1 VEKHSR
7 FAGGLKSESP
17 RVETTGVI
25 QLQLEHMAKCLEV
38 AFKANIPKPQRRR
51 VVAKTAD
58 WTMLEKPWRSLVY
71 IAMEEIEPP
80 GDDEDKPSMSRQH
93 RGSRRRTRGGGAQTP
108 LDWLPSLEE
117 IVLDTDSSE
126 VFRLAVMLVNK
137 QLKKDDWKDEY
148 NSDEQA
154 LREYCLENGV
164 EATWHKLAE
173 NTSLL
178 GQFLAFPISK
188 KKQKKST
195 KKTDISK
202 ARIDINDSEK
212 VLELLNEFSPLCED
226 AETQVALQ
234 KVISQIKSKRVVSPS
249 KQLLDLKGTASIISV
264 LITLTSG
271 KDSTKAV
278 KELNKA
284 DSKLAS
290 EFADLSSL
298 MNGEVK
304 GWKASITV
312 DSDDGLSHLRRYLA
326 WQLTPLEDAT
336 KLSSGE
342 LSDGI
347 ELLSNNS
354 ENNSKIEQLTWIY
367 LSALNNEGST
377 EEAKQL
383 LLEQTLDQ
391 NADLTELMPV
401 ISSLNS
407 PDIYQ
412 WLESQIPNLDE
423 ASLIEIIKVQD
434 LSNKI
439 LKLALNRLQDQN
451 SEAWDEVVESAVEI
465 YSQTLELNR
474 LAKLF
479 SSNPVLVLAHPYEA
493 LLVYHLIAAN
503 GDSELLATA
512 ENTRS
517 EGLSSIHG
525 THPPEY
531 LSSTSHSLLL
541 MMEGSSVDEDSFTIL
556 DKRGYQALKS
566 ARNSLKEG
574 GSGTISLTNLDHL
587 IASVEQ
593 SDLDEL
599 ETRLFSVLISTL
611 RLNYVRLT
619 LQHGVRS
626 KDNVRILSKLV
637 EGENIPSRI
646 INSLS
651 QLIFEHDI
659 GLPSLVSWYQ
669 DNDPLSPWHTVSRAA
684 VSAQNND
691 EINAARDYR
700 RAAEHNEFDFEHS
713 MILYRKALIHLAHA
727 GQWSEAVNLLE
738 QQPALKT
745 AITQRFQ
752 LYLNVSY
759 TANNKS
765 TDKATQMLKNFV
777 RRTRVVNE
785 ENEEGEMIERERVY
799 FAEDEL
805 DALRSYPFEHRRT
818 LPHDPFS
825 GRVTAAITTVQ
836 KSRRRNRK
844 SFDMQFM
851 TIMQQSSPLPIEVY
865 DLAKEAAENNPI
877 EGLMFFERAQN
888 SGKFS
893 LRDSKTLADAE
904 TSLFA
909 KYKLQITNSSR
920 RFLKHLSLPPLVI
933 VDTNILID
941 ALVEKISSQL
951 ELASETSLDLS
962 ELNSFHKV
970 LISRARDGKISMW
983 LPQIV
988 RHELQEIGKGVSKLR
1003 DKFKNSLV
1011 RPEILDKVL
1020 TQENLEKLTEEVIED
1035 FNQWKPLDI
1044 RLEEDSDSV
1053 ENKQEIKKFLQD
1065 YHDIYD
1071 ELSAMKKAHGG
1082 KQKRTKIDGKA
1093 IYPEAPDRV
1102 IMAIAIHLGNQSLEG
1117 LGTVLVATRDGDFT
1131 LTARAFE
1138 ERFGFGVVK
1147 NSRMLNAWLEI

>member
-1 VEKHSR
+1 
-7 FAGGLKSESP
+7 
-17 RVETTGVI
+17 
-25 QLQLEHMAKCLEV
+25 MAKCLEV
-38 AFKANIPKPQRRR
+38 AFKVKMPKAQRRR

-58 WTMLEKPWRSLVY
+58 WELLEKPWKSLVY
-71 IAMEEIEPP
+71 VAMEEIEPP
-80 GDDEDKPSMSRQH
+80 SDDEDKPSMSRQH
-93 RGSRRRTRGGGAQTP
+93 RGSRRRTRGGGVQTP

-117 IVLDTDSSE
+117 IVLDTDYSE
-126 VFRLAVMLVNK
+126 VFRLAVILINK

-148 NSDEQA
+148 NSNEQS
-154 LREYCLENGV
+154 LRDYCLENGV
-164 EATWHKLAE
+164 SATWHKLA
-173 NTSLL
+173 NQTSLL

-188 KKQKKST
+188 KKQKKSS

-202 ARIDINDSEK
+202 ARININDSKK
-212 VLELLNEFSPLCED
+212 VLELLNELTPLCED

-234 KVISQIKSKRVVSPS
+234 KVISQIKSKRTVSPS
-249 KQLLDLKGTASIISV
+249 KQLLELKGGASIISV
-264 LITLTSG
+264 LLTLTSG
-271 KDSTKAV
+271 KDSAKAIKELTKADT
-278 KELNKA
+278 E
-284 DSKLAS
+284 LAS

-298 MNGEVK
+298 MNGEIK
-304 GWKASITV
+304 DWKASITV
-312 DSDDGLSHLRRYLA
+312 NSDNGLSNLRRYLA
-326 WQLTPLEDAT
+326 WQLTPLEEAT
-336 KLSSGE
+336 KLSSKE
-342 LSDGI
+342 LSEGI
-347 ELLSNNS
+347 ELLKDHS

-367 LSALNNEGST
+367 LSALNGEGST

-383 LLEQTLDQ
+383 LLGQTLDQ

-401 ISSLNS
+401 ISSINS
-407 PDIYQ
+407 PEIYE
-412 WLESQIPNLDE
+412 WLEHQIPNLDE

-434 LSNKI
+434 LSNTI

-451 SEAWDEVVESAVEI
+451 SEVWEEVVGHAVEI

-474 LAKLF
+474 LAKIF
-479 SSNPVLVLAHPYEA
+479 STNPVLVLAHPYEA

-503 GDSELLATA
+503 GNSGLLATA
-512 ENTRS
+512 EDARS
-517 EGLSSIHG
+517 KGLTSIHG
-525 THPPEY
+525 TNPPEY

-541 MMEGSSVDEDSFTIL
+541 MMEGSSVDEESFTIL

-574 GSGTISLTNLDHL
+574 GNGTISPTNLDHL
-587 IASVEQ
+587 ISSVEQ

-599 ETRLFSVLISTL
+599 ESRLFSVLISTL
-611 RLNYVRLT
+611 KLNYVRQT
-619 LQHGVRS
+619 LQHGIRS
-626 KDNVRILSKLV
+626 KENVEILSKLV
-637 EGENIPSRI
+637 EGDNIPSRV
-646 INSLS
+646 INSVS

-684 VSAQNND
+684 VSAENND

-700 RAAEHNEFDFEHS
+700 RAAEHKEFDFEHS
-713 MILYRKALIHLAHA
+713 LILYRKALIHLAHA

-759 TANNKS
+759 TANNQS
-765 TDKATQMLKNFV
+765 TEKATHMLKNFV
-777 RRTRVVNE
+777 RRTRVVQE
-785 ENEEGEMIERERVY
+785 ENEAGEMIEKERVY

-805 DALRSYPFEHRRT
+805 DVLRSYPFEHRRT

-825 GRVTAAITTVQ
+825 GRVTAAITTVR
-836 KSRRRNRK
+836 KSRRHRK
-844 SFDMQFM
+844 SYDMQFM

-865 DLAKEAAENNPI
+865 DLAKEAAESNPV

-893 LRDSKTLADAE
+893 LRDSKTLADTE

-909 KYKLQITNSSR
+909 KYKFQITNSSR
-920 RFLKHLSLPPLVI
+920 RYLKHLSLPPLVI

-962 ELNSFHKV
+962 EQNSFHKV
-970 LISRARDGKISMW
+970 LISRTRDGKISTW

-988 RHELQEIGKGVSKLR
+988 KQELQQIGKGASKLR

-1011 RPEILDKVL
+1011 RPEILDNVL
-1020 TQENLEKLTEEVIED
+1020 KQDNLQKLIEEVIED

-1044 RLEEDSDSV
+1044 RLEEDSDSAI
-1053 ENKQEIKKFLQD
+1053 NKQQIKEFLQD

-1102 IMAIAIHLGNQSLEG
+1102 IMTIAIHLANQCLEG
-1117 LGTVLVATRDGDFT
+1117 LGTVLIATRDGDFT

>member
-1 VEKHSR
+1 
-7 FAGGLKSESP
+7 
-17 RVETTGVI
+17 
-25 QLQLEHMAKCLEV
+25 MAKCLEV

-51 VVAKTAD
+51 IVAKTAD
-58 WTMLEKPWRSLVY
+58 WTMLDKPWRSLVY
-71 IAMEEIEPP
+71 IAMEELEPP
-80 GDDEDKPSMSRQH
+80 GDEDDKPSMSRQH

-117 IVLDTDSSE
+117 ILLDTDSSE
-126 VFRLAVMLVNK
+126 AFRLAVLLINK
-137 QLKKDDWKDEY
+137 QMKKDDWKDEY
-148 NSDEQA
+148 NSDEQN
-154 LREYCLENGV
+154 LRDFCLENGV
-164 EATWHKLAE
+164 GETWHKLAE
-173 NTSLL
+173 KTALL

-188 KKQKKST
+188 KKKKKAS
-195 KKTDISK
+195 KKTDLSR

-212 VLELLNEFSPLCED
+212 VLALLNEFSPLCED

-234 KVISQIKSKRVVSPS
+234 KVISQIKSKRPVVPS
-249 KQLLDLKGTASIISV
+249 KKLLELKGTASIISV
-264 LITLTSG
+264 IITLTSG
-271 KDSTKAV
+271 KDGTKAL
-278 KELNKA
+278 KELTKTN
-284 DSKLAS
+284 SELAS
-290 EFADLSSL
+290 EFSDLSSL
-298 MNGEVK
+298 MGGEVK
-304 GWKASITV
+304 NWKASIKGN
-312 DSDDGLSHLRRYLA
+312 SDDGLSNLRKYLA
-326 WQLTPLEDAT
+326 WQLTPLEEAT
-336 KLSSGE
+336 KLSSKE
-342 LSDGI
+342 LSEGI
-347 ELLSNNS
+347 DLLKDNS

-367 LSALNNEGST
+367 LSALNSEGST
-377 EEAKQL
+377 DEAKHL
-383 LLEQTLDQ
+383 LLQQTLDN
-391 NADLTELMPV
+391 NADLTELIPV
-401 ISSLNS
+401 ISSINS

-412 WLESQIPNLDE
+412 WLENQIPNLDE
-423 ASLIEIIKVQD
+423 SSLIEIIKVQD
-434 LSNKI
+434 FSKTI

-451 SEAWDEVVESAVEI
+451 SEAWEEVVENAVEI
-465 YSQTLELNR
+465 YSQTLQLDR

-479 SSNPVLVLAHPYEA
+479 STNPVLVLAHPYEA

-503 GDSELLATA
+503 GDSELLASVDNSRT
-512 ENTRS
+512 

-525 THPPEY
+525 TQPPEY

-541 MMEGSSVDEDSFTIL
+541 MMEGSSVNEESFTIL
-556 DKRGYQALKS
+556 DKRGYQALKN
-566 ARNSLKEG
+566 AKHSLKDG

-587 IASVEQ
+587 ISSVEQ
-593 SDLDEL
+593 SDLGEL

-626 KDNVRILSKLV
+626 KDNVKILSKLV
-637 EGENIPSRI
+637 EGDDIPSRI

-669 DNDPLSPWHTVSRAA
+669 ENDPLSPWHTVSRAA
-684 VSAQNND
+684 VSAQNSD

-700 RAAEHNEFDFEHS
+700 RAAENKEFDFEHS
-713 MILYRKALIHLAHA
+713 LILYRKALIHLAHA

-759 TANNKS
+759 TANNES

-777 RRTRVVNE
+777 RRTRVVQE

-805 DALRSYPFEHRRT
+805 DVLRSYPFEHRRT

-825 GRVTAAITTVQ
+825 GRVTAAINTVQ

-865 DLAKEAAENNPI
+865 DLAKEAAESNPV
-877 EGLMFFERAQN
+877 EGLMFFERAQS

-909 KYKLQITNSSR
+909 KYKFQITNSSR
-920 RFLKHLSLPPLVI
+920 RYLKHLSLPPLVI
-933 VDTNILID
+933 VDTNLLID

-962 ELNSFHKV
+962 EQNSFHKV

-983 LPQIV
+983 LPQVV
-988 RHELQEIGKGVSKLR
+988 RQELQEIGKGVSKLR

-1011 RPEILDKVL
+1011 KPAILDKVL
-1020 TQENLEKLTEEVIED
+1020 KQDNLEKLTDEVIRD

-1044 RLEEDSDSV
+1044 RLEEDSDNTD
-1053 ENKQEIKKFLQD
+1053 NKHQIKEFLQD

-1071 ELSAMKKAHGG
+1071 ELSAMKKAYGG

-1102 IMAIAIHLGNQSLEG
+1102 IMAIAMHLANQCLEG
-1117 LGTVLVATRDGDFT
+1117 LGTVLIATRDGDFT

>member
-1 VEKHSR
+1 
-7 FAGGLKSESP
+7 
-17 RVETTGVI
+17 
-25 QLQLEHMAKCLEV
+25 MAKCLEV

-51 VVAKTAD
+51 IVAKTAD

-80 GDDEDKPSMSRQH
+80 GDDDDKPSMIRQH

-117 IVLDTDSSE
+117 ITLDTDSSE
-126 VFRLAVMLVNK
+126 AFRLAVLLINK

-148 NSDEQA
+148 NSLEQS
-154 LREYCLENGV
+154 LRDYCLESGISV
-164 EATWHKLAE
+164 TWQKLAQH
-173 NTSLL
+173 TTLL

-195 KKTDISK
+195 KKADISK

-212 VLELLNEFSPLCED
+212 VLSLLDEFSSLCED

-234 KVISQIKSKRVVSPS
+234 KVISQIKSKRAVDPS
-249 KQLLDLKGTASIISV
+249 KELLELKGAASIISV
-264 LITLTSG
+264 LITMHSG
-271 KDSTKAV
+271 KDSSKAL
-278 KELNKA
+278 KELNKI
-284 DSKLAS
+284 DSELAS
-290 EFADLSSL
+290 EFTDLSRL
-298 MNGEVK
+298 MEGEVK
-304 GWKASITV
+304 DWKSSICIG
-312 DSDDGLSHLRRYLA
+312 SDDGLSSLRRYLA
-326 WQLTPLEDAT
+326 WQLTPLEEAN
-336 KLSSGE
+336 E
-342 LSDGI
+342 LSPKELSEGI
-347 ELLSNNS
+347 DLLREDT

-367 LSALNNEGST
+367 LSALNADGST
-377 EEAKQL
+377 DEAKKL

-391 NADLTELMPV
+391 NADLTELIPV
-401 ISSLNS
+401 ITSINS

-412 WLESQIPNLDE
+412 WLEEQIPNLDD
-423 ASLIEIIKVQD
+423 ASLIEIVKSHD
-434 LSNKI
+434 FSNNI

-451 SEAWDEVVESAVEI
+451 SEAWEEVIEIAVGI
-465 YSQTLELNR
+465 YSQTLEFNR

-479 SSNPVLVLAHPYEA
+479 STNPVLVFAHPYEA

-503 GDSELLATA
+503 GDNELLSAV
-512 ENTRS
+512 ENARS
-517 EGLSSIHG
+517 EGLSSIHA
-525 THPPEY
+525 TKPPEY
-531 LSSTSHSLLL
+531 LSSTSLSLLL
-541 MMEGSSVDEDSFTIL
+541 MMEGGNVDEGSFTIL
-556 DKRGYQALKS
+556 DKRGYQALKN
-566 ARNSLKEG
+566 AKHSLKEG
-574 GSGTISLTNLDHL
+574 GNGAISLTNLDHL
-587 IASVEQ
+587 VSSVEQ
-593 SDLDEL
+593 SKLDDLEAS
-599 ETRLFSVLISTL
+599 LFSALISTL

-619 LQHGVRS
+619 LQHGIRNQ
-626 KDNVRILSKLV
+626 DNVKILSKLV
-637 EGENIPSRI
+637 EGIGIPSRI

-659 GLPSLVSWYQ
+659 GLPPLVSWYQ

-684 VSAQNND
+684 VSAQKSD

-700 RAAEHNEFDFEHS
+700 RAAEHKEFDFEHS
-713 MILYRKALIHLAHA
+713 LILYRKALIHLAHA

-777 RRTRVVNE
+777 RRTKVVQE
-785 ENEEGEMIERERVY
+785 ENEEGEMVDRERVY

-805 DALRSYPFEHRRT
+805 DVLRSYPFEHRRT

-844 SFDMQFM
+844 SFDMQFT
-851 TIMQQSSPLPIEVY
+851 TIMQQTSPLPIEVY
-865 DLAKEAAENNPI
+865 DLAKEAAETNPV

-909 KYKLQITNSSR
+909 KYKFQITNSSR
-920 RFLKHLSLPPLVI
+920 RYLKHLSLPPLVI

-941 ALVEKISSQL
+941 ALVEKISTQL

-962 ELNSFHKV
+962 EQNSFHKV
-970 LISRARDGKISMW
+970 LISRARDNKISTW

-988 RHELQEIGKGVSKLR
+988 KQELQEIGKGVSKLR
-1003 DKFKNSLV
+1003 DKFNNSLV
-1011 RPEILDKVL
+1011 KPEILDKVL
-1020 TQENLEKLTEEVIED
+1020 MQDNLEKLTQEVITD

-1044 RLEEDSDSV
+1044 RLEQDSDSA
-1053 ENKQEIKKFLQD
+1053 ENKQKIKDFLQD

-1071 ELSAMKKAHGG
+1071 ELSAMKKANGG

-1102 IMAIAIHLGNQSLEG
+1102 IMAIAIHLANQSLEG
-1117 LGTVLVATRDGDFT
+1117 LGTVLIATRDGDFT

-1138 ERFGFGVVK
+1138 ERFGFGVIK